1 MLLLNMIN
9 NNELIDQIKLYNKFL
24 NSDSVNKAYNFALEA
39 HQNQKR
45 EEGVPYIIH
54 PVAVAKILTD
64 LKLDSATITTGLL
77 HDTIEDTKETYESV
91 KKEFGEE
98 VANLV
103 DGVTK
108 ISALEDKASI
118 DSKAENFR
126 KLILATSK
134 DIRVLLV
141 KLADRLHNMRTI
153 HFLKD
158 KDKIIRKAKET
169 MEIYAPLA
177 DRMGMNRIRDE
188 LEDLSFSVLNKP
200 ARDLILER
208 LKFIKNNRDDTFKSI
223 SLDLIELLKSNGIN
237 ATITGREKTPFSIWR
252 KIQNKKISLEQL
264 TDIIGFRIVVKN
276 IEDCYKAL
284 GIFHSKFST
293 IPGKFKDYISTPK
306 INKYKSIHTSVIG
319 PKKNRIEIQIRTFE
333 MQEFAER
340 GIASHWKYK
349 SSEKFSELSWKEYD
363 WLRDL
368 VEIIET
374 GNSPEHYYEFTKL
387 QMFQDN
393 VFCFT
398 PEGAVIKLPMKAT
411 PIDFAYAVHTKIG
424 NSAIGCLVNG
434 QDTTLQTTLKN
445 GDLVKIET
453 SKNASPSLHWLSSSK
468 TGKARAA
475 IRRYWQDKSLE
486 NTNLIEKNY
495 SSTIEVDLPH
505 EPGAL
510 GNICSLIGLNKGN
523 IINVEL
529 LDRRED
535 YLKFS
540 FDLQIKDL
548 KNFTNLISQIKQS
561 NLKFRIIRH
570 KQKKNAFIKRIFDNF
585 KRN

>member
-1 MLLLNMIN
+1 MIN
-9 NNELIDQIKLYNKFL
+9 NNELIDEIKSYNKFL
-24 NSDSVNKAYNFALEA
+24 NTDSVKKAYNFALEA

-54 PVAVAKILTD
+54 PLAVAKILTE

-77 HDTIEDTKETYESV
+77 HDTIEDTKVTYEKV

-103 DGVTK
+103 EGVTK
-108 ISALEDKASI
+108 ISALESKASEV
-118 DSKAENFR
+118 SKAENFR

-153 HFLKD
+153 HFVKD
-158 KDKIIRKAKET
+158 KEKIIRKAKET

-188 LEDLSFSVLNKP
+188 LEDLSFSVLNRP
-200 ARDLILER
+200 ARNLILER
-208 LKFIKNNRDDTFKSI
+208 LKFIKNNKDDTFKSV
-223 SLDLIELLKSNGIN
+223 SIELINLLKTKGIN

-264 TDIIGFRIVVKN
+264 TDIIGFRVIVKN
-276 IEDCYKAL
+276 IEDCYKTL
-284 GIFHSKFST
+284 GIFHNEFST

-319 PKKNRIEIQIRTFE
+319 PKNNRIEIQIRTFD
-333 MQEFAER
+333 MNEFAER

-374 GNSPEHYYEFTKL
+374 GNNPEHYYEFTKL

-398 PEGAVIKLPMKAT
+398 PKGSVIKLPRSAT
-411 PIDFAYAVHTKIG
+411 PIDFAFAVHTKVG
-424 NSAIGCLVNG
+424 NSAIACTING
-434 QDTTLQTTLKN
+434 RDSTLQSILKN
-445 GDLVKIET
+445 GDSVKIIT
-453 SKNASPSLHWLSSSK
+453 SKNATPSLHWLSSSK
-468 TGKARAA
+468 TGKARAG
-475 IRRYWQDKSLE
+475 IRRFWQDKSLH
-486 NTNLIEKNY
+486 NPNINKKNY

-505 EPGAL
+505 KPGAL
-510 GNICSLIGLNKGN
+510 GNISSLIGLNKGN
-523 IINVEL
+523 IVNIEL
-529 LDRRED
+529 IERKED
-535 YLKFS
+535 SLRFS

-548 KNFTNLISQIKQS
+548 KNFTNLISEIKQS
-561 NLKFRIIRH
+561 NLNFKIIRH
-570 KQKKNAFIKRIFDNF
+570 KQKKNAFIRKIFENF

>member
-1 MLLLNMIN
+1 MIN
-9 NNELIDQIKLYNKFL
+9 NNELINKIRSYNKFL
-24 NSDSVNKAYNFALEA
+24 NSESLNKAYNFALDA
-39 HQNQKR
+39 HQYQKR
-45 EEGVPYIIH
+45 DEGVPYIIH
-54 PVAVAKILTD
+54 PVAVANILTE

-77 HDTIEDTKETYESV
+77 HDTIEDTNVTFETV
-91 KKEFGEE
+91 KKEFGDE

-103 DGVTK
+103 EGVTK
-108 ISALEDKASI
+108 ISALEDRASNN
-118 DSKAENFR
+118 SKAENFR

-153 HFLKD
+153 NFVKD

-177 DRMGMNRIRDE
+177 DRMGMNKIRDE
-188 LEDLSFSVLNKP
+188 LEDISFSVLNKP
-200 ARDLILER
+200 ARDLILDR
-208 LKFIKNNRDDTFKSI
+208 LKFIKNNREDTFKI
-223 SLDLIELLKSNGIN
+223 IAAELIDLLKSKGIN
-237 ATITGREKTPFSIWR
+237 VEIAGREKTPFSIWR

-264 TDIIGFRIVVKN
+264 TDIIGFRILVDN

-319 PKKNRIEIQIRTFE
+319 PKKNRIEIQIRTKE
-333 MQEFAER
+333 MHEFAER

-368 VEIIET
+368 VEIIEK

-387 QMFQDN
+387 QMFHEN

-398 PEGAVIKLPMKAT
+398 PKGAVIKLPKHAT

-424 NSAIGCLVNG
+424 DSAIGSHING
-434 QDTTLQTTLKN
+434 RELTLQTILKN
-445 GDLVKIET
+445 GDMVKIIT
-453 SKNASPSLHWLSSSK
+453 SKNASPSLHWLSSAK
-468 TGKARAA
+468 TGKARAS

-486 NTNLIEKNY
+486 NMKSKEKNY
-495 SSTIEVDLPH
+495 TSTIVVDLPH
-505 EPGAL
+505 KPGAL
-510 GNICSLIGLNKGN
+510 GNISSLIGINKGN
-523 IINVEL
+523 ILNVEML
-529 LDRRED
+529 QRKKD
-535 YLKFS
+535 YLQFS

-548 KNFTNLISQIKQS
+548 KNFTNLISQIKQN
-561 NLKFRIIRH
+561 NLNFKIIRH
-570 KQKKNAFIKRIFDNF
+570 KRKKNAFIRRIFENF

>member
-1 MLLLNMIN
+1 MID
-9 NNELIDQIKLYNKFL
+9 NNELINQIKSYNRFL
-24 NSDSVNKAYNFALEA
+24 NIDTVSKAYNFALEA

-45 EEGVPYIIH
+45 DEGVPYIIH
-54 PVAVAKILTD
+54 PVAVAKILTE

-77 HDTIEDTKETYESV
+77 HDTIEDTKVTYESV

-108 ISALEDKASI
+108 ISALENKASD

-153 HFLKD
+153 QFVKD
-158 KDKIIRKAKET
+158 KEKKIKKAKET

-177 DRMGMNRIRDE
+177 ERMGMNSIRDE

-200 ARDLILER
+200 ARDLIIER
-208 LKFIKNNRDDTFKSI
+208 LQFIKNNKDDTFKSI
-223 SLDLIELLKSNGIN
+223 STELIELLNKNGVE

-252 KIQNKKISLEQL
+252 KIQNKKVSLEQL
-264 TDIIGFRIVVKN
+264 TDIIGFRIIVKT
-276 IEDCYKAL
+276 IEDCYKTL
-284 GIFHSKFST
+284 GIFHNKFPT
-293 IPGKFKDYISTPK
+293 IPGRFKDYISTPK
-306 INKYKSIHTSVIG
+306 INKYQSIHSAVIG
-319 PKKNRIEIQIRTFE
+319 PRKNRIEIQIRTFE
-333 MQEFAER
+333 MNEFAER

-349 SSEKFSELSWKEYD
+349 SSEKFSDLSWKEYD

-368 VEIIET
+368 VEIIEA

-387 QMFQDN
+387 QMFQEN

-398 PEGAVIKLPMKAT
+398 PKGSVIKLPKLAT

-424 NSAIGCLVNG
+424 DSAIGCFVNG
-434 QDTTLQTTLKN
+434 RETTLQNILNN
-445 GDLVKIET
+445 GDMVKIET
-453 SKNASPSLHWLSSSK
+453 SKNASPSLHWLSSAK

-475 IRRYWQDKSLE
+475 IRRYWQDKSLKTE
-486 NTNLIEKNY
+486 QKVEKNY
-495 SSTIEVDLPH
+495 ESTIEVDLPH
-505 EPGAL
+505 KPGAL

-529 LDRRED
+529 LQRKEK
-535 YLKFS
+535 YLKFA

-561 NLKFRIIRH
+561 DLNFKIIRH
-570 KQKKNAFIKRIFDNF
+570 KQKKNAFIRRIFENF
-585 KRN
+585 KRD

>member
-1 MLLLNMIN
+1 MIN
-9 NNELIDQIKLYNKFL
+9 NNQLIEQIKSYNRFL
-24 NSDSVNKAYNFALEA
+24 NVDTVNKAYQFALEA

-77 HDTIEDTKETYESV
+77 HDTIEDTKVTYDSV
-91 KKEFGEE
+91 KEEFGEE

-103 DGVTK
+103 EGVTK
-108 ISALEDKASI
+108 ISALESKASP

-153 HFLKD
+153 QFVKD
-158 KDKIIRKAKET
+158 RDKIIRKAKET

-200 ARDLILER
+200 ARDLIIKR
-208 LKFIKNNRDDTFKSI
+208 LDFIKNNRDDTFKSI
-223 SLDLIELLKSNGIN
+223 SLELIELLKVNGID
-237 ATITGREKTPFSIWR
+237 AKIAGREKTPFSIWR
-252 KIQNKKISLEQL
+252 KIQNKKVSLEQL
-264 TDIIGFRIVVKN
+264 TDIIGFRVIVKT
-276 IEDCYKAL
+276 IEDCYKTL
-284 GIFHSKFST
+284 GVFHSKFST

-319 PKKNRIEIQIRTFE
+319 PRKNRIEIQIRTNE
-333 MQEFAER
+333 MHEFAER

-349 SSEKFSELSWKEYD
+349 SSEKFSDLSWKEYD

-374 GNSPEHYYEFTKL
+374 GNNPEHYYEFTKL
-387 QMFQDN
+387 QMFQEN

-398 PEGAVIKLPMKAT
+398 PMGSVIKLPRLAT

-424 NSAIGCLVNG
+424 NSTINCSING
-434 QDTTLQTTLKN
+434 QESSLQSILKN
-445 GDLVKIET
+445 GDIVKIVT
-453 SKNASPSLHWLSSSK
+453 SKNASPSLHWLSSAK

-475 IRRYWQDKSLE
+475 IRRYWQDKSQE
-486 NTNLIEKNY
+486 IDSVTEKNY
-495 SSTIEVDLPH
+495 TSAIEVDLPH

-510 GNICSLIGLNKGN
+510 GNICSLIGMNKGN
-523 IINVEL
+523 IVNVDILE
-529 LDRRED
+529 RKEK

-561 NLKFRIIRH
+561 NLKFKIIRH
-570 KQKKNAFIKRIFDNF
+570 KQKKNALIRRIFENF

>member
-1 MLLLNMIN
+1 MIN
-9 NNELIDQIKLYNKFL
+9 NIELINKIKSYNRFL
-24 NSDSVNKAYNFALEA
+24 NSDSLQKAYNFALDA

-45 EEGVPYIIH
+45 DEGVPYIIH
-54 PVAVAKILTD
+54 PVAVANILTD

-77 HDTIEDTKETYESV
+77 HDTIEDTNVTYDSV

-108 ISALEDKASI
+108 ISALEDKASEN
-118 DSKAENFR
+118 SKAENFR

-153 HFLKD
+153 TFLKD

-200 ARDLILER
+200 ARDLILNR
-208 LKFIKNNRDDTFKSI
+208 LKFIKSNREDTFKIVSAE
-223 SLDLIELLKSNGIN
+223 LINLLKDNGII
-237 ATITGREKTPFSIWR
+237 AEITGREKTPFSIWR
-252 KIQNKKISLEQL
+252 KIQKKKISLEQL
-264 TDIIGFRIVVKN
+264 TDIIGFRILVKD
-276 IEDCYKAL
+276 IDACYKTL
-284 GIFHSKFST
+284 GIFHSKFPA

-306 INKYKSIHTSVIG
+306 INNYRSIHTSIIG
-319 PKKNRIEIQIRTFE
+319 PGKNRIEIQIRTNE
-333 MQEFAER
+333 MNEFAER

-368 VEIIET
+368 VEIIEN

-398 PEGAVIKLPMKAT
+398 PKGAVIKMPKDAT

-424 NSAIGCLVNG
+424 DSAIGCNING
-434 QDTTLQTTLKN
+434 REATLQTQLRN
-445 GDLVKIET
+445 GDMIEILT

-468 TGKARAA
+468 TGKARAS

-486 NTNLIEKNY
+486 SIKPKNKSYTTTLI
-495 SSTIEVDLPH
+495 VDLPH
-505 EPGAL
+505 KPGAL
-510 GNICSLIGLNKGN
+510 GNISSLIGLNQGN

-529 LDRRED
+529 LKRKKD
-535 YLKFS
+535 YLQFS

-548 KNFTNLISQIKQS
+548 KNFTNLISQIKQD
-561 NLKFRIIRH
+561 NFNFKIIRH
-570 KQKKNAFIKRIFDNF
+570 KQKKNAFIRRIFENF

>member
-1 MLLLNMIN
+1 MIN
-9 NNELIDQIKLYNKFL
+9 NSELINEIKSYNKFL
-24 NSDSVNKAYNFALEA
+24 NHDSLNKAFKFAIDA
-39 HQNQKR
+39 HKNQKR
-45 EEGVPYIIH
+45 DEGVPYIIH

-77 HDTIEDTKETYESV
+77 HDTIEDTKVTYETV

-108 ISALEDKASI
+108 ISALEDKASS

-153 HFLKD
+153 KFVKG
-158 KDKIIRKAKET
+158 KEKMVRKAKET

-188 LEDLSFSVLNKP
+188 LEDLSFEILNKK
-200 ARDLILER
+200 ARDLIQER
-208 LKFIKNNRDDTFKSI
+208 LKFIKNNRDDNFKII
-223 SLDLIELLKSNGIN
+223 SAELINLLKDNGVTARI
-237 ATITGREKTPFSIWR
+237 AGREKTPFSIWR
-252 KIQNKKISLEQL
+252 KMQNKKISLEQL
-264 TDIIGFRIVVKN
+264 TDIVGFRILLNSV
-276 IEDCYKAL
+276 EDCYKTL
-284 GIFHSKFST
+284 GILHSKYSA

-306 INKYKSIHTSVIG
+306 INKYKSIHTALIG
-319 PKKNRIEIQIRTFE
+319 PFKQRIEVQIRTYE
-333 MQEFAER
+333 MHEFAER

-398 PEGAVIKLPMKAT
+398 PKGAVIKLPKNGT
-411 PIDFAYAVHTKIG
+411 PIDFAYAVHTKVG
-424 NSAIGCLVNG
+424 DTAIGCEING
-434 QDTTLQTTLKN
+434 KEMPVQTILKN
-445 GDLVKIET
+445 GDMVKIHT
-453 SKNASPSLHWLSSSK
+453 SSNVSPSLHWLSSSK
-468 TGKARAA
+468 TGKARAS
-475 IRRYWQDKSLE
+475 IRKYWQGRSNKQLDKEKVYNTSL
-486 NTNLIEKNY
+486 I
-495 SSTIEVDLPH
+495 IDLPH
-505 EPGAL
+505 NPGVL
-510 GNICSLIGLNKGN
+510 GEISTLIGLNKSN
-523 IINVEL
+523 IVNIEL
-529 LDRRED
+529 LKRKED
-535 YLKFS
+535 YLQFS
-540 FDLQIKDL
+540 FDIQIKDL
-548 KNFTNLISQIKQS
+548 KNFTNLISQIKQKDY
-561 NLKFRIIRH
+561 KFKIVRH
-570 KQKKNAFIKRIFDNF
+570 KNKKNAFLQRIFKNF
-585 KRN
+585 KRS